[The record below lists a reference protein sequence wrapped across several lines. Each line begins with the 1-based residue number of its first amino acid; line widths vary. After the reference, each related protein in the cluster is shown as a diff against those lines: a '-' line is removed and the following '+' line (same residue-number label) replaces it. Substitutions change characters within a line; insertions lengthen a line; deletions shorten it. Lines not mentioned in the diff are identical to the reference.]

1 MNLMASA
8 RISEIPT
15 LGEQKESK
23 QGRSRNAVPVPGS
36 ARRIGELAA
45 QIEQG
50 WRAES
55 ARTDG
60 EFKRLWGIMQA
71 ATGGMLYTLLMN
83 SATLDDADK
92 QFVKYTKNRG
102 S

>member
-1 MNLMASA
+1 MASA
-8 RISEIPT
+8 QISKMSN
-15 LGEQKESK
+15 LGEEKDPK
-23 QGRSRNAVPVPGS
+23 QGRSRNAPPVPGS
-36 ARRIGELAA
+36 ARKIGELAA

-50 WRAES
+50 WRTES

-71 ATGGMLYTLLMN
+71 ATGGTLYSLLMN
-83 SATLDDADK
+83 SATLNDGDK
-92 QFVKYTKNRG
+92 QFVKYTKSRG